1 MLTLIVILLDLILI
15 PAVWCFPR
23 IRIAVYTALAVVNIV
38 FYFIC
43 SVLFF
48 IRLKKA
54 EKPGGRTLPF
64 LLIQLLLPAALFLFK
79 LTEVIL
85 SHACR

>member
-23 IRIAVYTALAVVNIV
+23 IRIAVYTALAVANIA

-43 SVLFF
+43 SILFF
-48 IRLKKA
+48 IRLKKT
-54 EKPGGRTLPF
+54 ENPGGHTLPF

-79 LTEVIL
+79 LTEVLLIR
-85 SHACR
+85 ACS